1 MSDTHLT
8 ASTRFIEVDDNRF
21 TYRRWGNAQ
30 SSQPP
35 VFFVPHFRAG
45 LDHWDPLLTDG
56 LAAGRE
62 VILFNG
68 RGIASSTGTPR
79 NRIEDMADDIALA
92 IQALGLFQVD
102 LLGFSI
108 GGLQVQEVA
117 LRHPQRVR
125 KLLLLGT
132 GLRGGD
138 PRMEEEVP
146 KVAGNPVPTVEDFLY
161 LFFGRSEAAK
171 QAGLAFW
178 ERRHQRA
185 DQDPP
190 SSLAVAQAQA
200 DAFAAYLQPLPG
212 ENPYAYLNAIKQPT
226 LVLNGIKDI
235 MIPTI
240 NSWHLAQNIPN
251 AQLLIYPDA
260 GHGAQFQ
267 YPERFLKHAIQFLD
281 EVHAESDPTGFRNTA
296 SS

>member
-1 MSDTHLT
+1 MTHTHLT
-8 ASTRFIEVDDNRF
+8 APTQFLEVDGDTF
-21 TYRRWGNAQ
+21 AYRRWGNA
-30 SSQPP
+30 STERPP
-35 VFFVPHFRAG
+35 VFFVQHFRGG

-62 VILFNG
+62 VILYNG

-92 IQALGLFQVD
+92 IQAMGLPQVD

-108 GGLQVQEVA
+108 GGFQVQEVA
-117 LRHPQRVR
+117 LRHPHLVR

-138 PRMEEEVP
+138 PKMEP
-146 KVAGNPVPTVEDFLY
+146 KVLEVAPNPVPTAEDFLY
-161 LFFGRSEAAK
+161 LFFGRSEAAR

-185 DQDPP
+185 EQDPP
-190 SSLAVAQAQA
+190 SSMAVAQAQA
-200 DAFAAYLQPLPG
+200 EAHAAYLQPLPG
-212 ENPYAYLNAIKQPT
+212 ENPYAFLNAISQPT
-226 LVLNGIKDI
+226 LILNGVHDV

-240 NSWHLAQNIPN
+240 NSWHLSQNIPN
-251 AQLLIYPDA
+251 AELLIYPDA

-267 YPERFLKHAIQFLD
+267 YPERFLRHAVQFL
-281 EVHAESDPTGFRNTA
+281 EE
-296 SS
+296 

>member
-8 ASTRFIEVDDNRF
+8 APTRFIEVGGDRF
-21 TYRRWGNAQ
+21 AYRRWGNTQ
-30 SSQPP
+30 STQPP
-35 VFFVPHFRAG
+35 LFFVPHFRAG

-79 NRIEDMADDIALA
+79 NRIEDLADDIALV
-92 IQALGLFQVD
+92 IQALRLPQVD

-108 GGLQVQEVA
+108 GGFQVQEVA
-117 LRHPQRVR
+117 LRHPQLVR

-138 PRMEEEVP
+138 PKMDEGVP
-146 KVAGNPVPTVEDFLY
+146 KVAGNPVPTAEDFLY

-190 SSLAVAQAQA
+190 SSLEVAKAQAEA
-200 DAFAAYLQPLPG
+200 HAAYLQPLPG
-212 ENPYAYLNAIKQPT
+212 ENPYAFLNAIKQPT
-226 LVLNGIKDI
+226 LVLNGVNDI

-251 AQLLIYPDA
+251 AQLIVYPDA

-267 YPERFLKHAIQFLD
+267 YPERFLKHAIQFL
-281 EVHAESDPTGFRNTA
+281 EE
-296 SS
+296 